1 MSMSIVH
8 NSYQTIWVPV
18 KPAATIYV
26 GGLVGYDINSTSE
39 GVEMLPA
46 AAGVANAT
54 NNDVPLGIVIGTN
67 RKEPLFN
74 TTGKCEYI
82 TAPAATDAHDG
93 ASIEYVGVEGP
104 WAKGD
109 PVPMVKIDLLLPHSV
124 IRAPLY
130 NAAVGTAPT
139 VVTCTTGNSS
149 GVAGTFGAIDFTP
162 TANNDSTLYF
172 RTGNNAGAY
181 RVMDGTSTTALTWD
195 IATRND
201 IEVGCTAVAAP
212 LRPVGSSTVL
222 IGATYMSYIDVA
234 NAPVE
239 AGTNRWAISVIR
251 LDLSEAGKEYVEFM
265 FQPNHY
271 CNFITPAVGA

>member
-1 MSMSIVH
+1 MGMSIVH

-18 KPAATIYV
+18 KPGATIYV
-26 GGLVGYDINSTSE
+26 GGLVAYDINSTSE

-46 AAGVANAT
+46 AAGVANKT

-67 RKEPLFN
+67 RKEPLFD
-74 TTGKCEYI
+74 TTYKCEYI
-82 TAPAATDAHDG
+82 TAPAAADAHDG

-124 IRAPLY
+124 IRAPIFKS
-130 NAAVGTAPT
+130 AVGTAPT
-139 VVTCTTGNSS
+139 LVTCTTGDSS
-149 GVAGTFGAIDFTP
+149 GVAGTFGAIDFSP

-172 RTGNNAGAY
+172 RSGSNAGAY
-181 RVMDGTSTTALTWD
+181 RIMDGTSTTALTWD
-195 IATRND
+195 VALRND
-201 IEVGCTAVAAP
+201 VADGDTAVAAP
-212 LRPVGSSTVL
+212 MRYVGSSTVL
-222 IGATYMSYIDVA
+222 IGATCMSYIDCA
-234 NAPVE
+234 NDPVE
-239 AGTNRWAISVIR
+239 AGTDRWAINVIR